1 MIMYDMVY
9 MSIIGKSHLIEV
21 DWHEDEGKIIWYH
34 ILCCTHFRHVVSL
47 VEYYD
52 IIVALWVH
60 VTPKKLDE
68 NLSALNWLSLK
79 NDFFNDVTPKKLDEN
94 LSALNWLSLENDFF
108 NY

>member
-1 MIMYDMVY
+1 MWSMIMYDMVY

-60 VTPKKLDE
+60 RVFVDVKHCYGILD
-68 NLSALNWLSLK
+68 
-79 NDFFNDVTPKKLDEN
+79 
-94 LSALNWLSLENDFF
+94 
-108 NY
+108 